1 MTTYDGPSYE
11 GWEPT
16 TSVSTEVVAPA
27 PVQALAALL
36 DAGHQVG
43 VGEPL
48 PPLWHWVALP
58 RWAASSVIGPDG
70 HPRTGS
76 FLPPVGL
83 PRRMFAGGEVSWLRS
98 PRIGEQV
105 RTESQVVSVTD
116 KTGRSGPLVLVV
128 VESQVFGA
136 DGELCLTER
145 QDIFYREAGARTG
158 PTPEPPADQV
168 PSGPPLRRTAPTDGD
183 QHGDGWDVVTDPTVL
198 MRFSAATAN
207 AHRIHYDWPYATG
220 VEGYPGLVVHGPLM
234 TLLLAETLG
243 QVGATDGPVR
253 LQHRNRAPLF
263 CAQPALITHAAAS
276 TGTTASLAGPDGALC
291 TSLDAQ
297 PL

>member
-1 MTTYDGPSYE
+1 MTTYDGPSYD

-16 TSVSTEVVAPA
+16 TSVTTEVVAPA
-27 PVQALAALL
+27 PIQALAALL
-36 DAGHQVG
+36 DLDHRVG
-43 VGEPL
+43 VGESL

-58 RWAASSVIGPDG
+58 RWAASSVIGADG

-76 FLPPVGL
+76 FIPPVGL
-83 PRRMFAGGEVSWLRS
+83 PRRMWAGGEVDWLRA
-98 PRIGEQV
+98 PRIGEEV
-105 RTESQVVSVTD
+105 RTESRVASVID

-128 VESQVFGA
+128 VESRVFGA
-136 DGELCLTER
+136 DGELCLSER
-145 QDIFYREAGARTG
+145 KDLLYREAGARTG
-158 PTPEPPADQV
+158 ESPSPPTDQV
-168 PSGPPLRRTAPTDGD
+168 PSGPPLRRTA
-183 QHGDGWDVVTDPTVL
+183 DGWDVVTDPTVL

-234 TLLLAETLG
+234 SLLLAETLG
-243 QVGATDGPVR
+243 QVGALDGPVR

-263 CAQPALITHAAAS
+263 CAQSAHITHAAHP
-276 TGTTASLAGPDGALC
+276 TGTTASLFGPDGALR

>member
-1 MTTYDGPSYE
+1 MTSYDGPAYD

-16 TSVSTEVVAPA
+16 PSISTEVVAPA

-36 DAGHQVG
+36 DDGHEVG

-58 RWAASSVIGPDG
+58 RWAPSSVLGVDG

-98 PRIGEQV
+98 PRVGEQV
-105 RTESQVVSVTD
+105 RTESRVTSVSD

-128 VESQVFGA
+128 VESQVFGE
-136 DGELCLTER
+136 DGGLCLTER
-145 QDIFYREAGARTG
+145 QDILYREAGDRTSDS
-158 PTPEPPADQV
+158 PEPPGDLV
-168 PSGPPLRRTAPTDGD
+168 PTGPPLRRTTAETAA
-183 QHGDGWDVVTDPTVL
+183 GDGWDVATDPTVL

-234 TLLLAETLG
+234 TLLLAETLARA
-243 QVGATDGPVR
+243 GALDGPVK

-263 CAQPALITHAAAS
+263 CAQPARITHAAHPS
-276 TGTTASLAGPDGALC
+276 GTTASLSGPDGALC
-291 TSLDAQ
+291 TSLDAH